1 MEVKIWHEDDDLKDE
16 EYTLSFLV
24 STIAIS
30 STSQG
35 ALFLNLSSLL
45 LPRRV
50 TLQHLLITLSPI
62 SARHSWYVRV

>member
-1 MEVKIWHEDDDLKDE
+1 MWHEDDDLEDE
-16 EYTLSFLV
+16 EYTLTFLV
-24 STIAIS
+24 STIANS

-45 LPRRV
+45 LPQCV

-62 SARHSWYVRV
+62 SARYRWYARV

>member
-1 MEVKIWHEDDDLKDE
+1 MEVKIWHEDDDLEDE

-45 LPRRV
+45 LPRCV
-50 TLQHLLITLSPI
+50 TL
-62 SARHSWYVRV
+62 